1 MVQLETAHERD
12 LTIARFAPGYHQH
25 VPAGREPDEFYA
37 ILGLAPDATVDD
49 IRRAYHQLAMR
60 WHPDRAGPDATFIF
74 QRLSAA
80 YQVLVDPVAR
90 AAYDRERVG
99 SGPGEPVPPS
109 RRAPGVLIR
118 RLSSPIGVLLACG
131 IAERADDGVI
141 VLHLEPEEAAEGG
154 MVTIAMPVAIRCPS
168 CTTGPCARCGATRAV
183 EELFAAWL
191 AIRPGTRDGTMLSP
205 SVQFPGVLRPVVF
218 RARVTK
224 P

>member
-1 MVQLETAHERD
+1 MPIGRD
-12 LTIARFAPGYHQH
+12 
-25 VPAGREPDEFYA
+25 PDEFYA
-37 ILGLAPDATVDD
+37 ILGLAPDASVDD
-49 IRRAYHQLAMR
+49 IRRAYHHLAMR
-60 WHPDRAGPDATFIF
+60 WHPDRAGSDATFIF

-80 YQVLVDPVAR
+80 YQVLADPVAR
-90 AAYDRERVG
+90 AAYDRERG
-99 SGPGEPVPPS
+99 AGAAPGEPVPAT

-131 IAERADDGVI
+131 IAERADDGAI
-141 VLHLEPEEAAEGG
+141 VLHLEPEEAAAGG

-168 CTTGPCARCGATRAV
+168 CTTGPCARCGETREV

-191 AIRPGTRDGTMLSP
+191 AIRPGTADGTKLSP

-218 RARVTK
+218 RARLAK